1 MNANLSDIV
10 PLLLTF
16 RAAVDCSTRVAR
28 RAVWVPCRSLSP
40 RFKDYRRVGS
50 DGERSAKQR
59 PMSWHQTHSL
69 ISLFK
74 SPRLQDPRK
83 SRTKGISCHI
93 NASSF
98 ARSGWLAADAG
109 ALALPEGCWLGFKM
123 CRGIRFCSVRPVGI
137 GMPAAGNRLDSTVQ
151 LEFCNLQRC
160 MRAAIQSWQMP

>member
-74 SPRLQDPRK
+74 VLDCKTREHGER
-83 SRTKGISCHI
+83 R
-93 NASSF
+93 ASV
-98 ARSGWLAADAG
+98 AIL
-109 ALALPEGCWLGFKM
+109 
-123 CRGIRFCSVRPVGI
+123 
-137 GMPAAGNRLDSTVQ
+137 MPAASRGVVGLQPMLAPSHYQKDAGLVSRCVEVLGFVLFDLWGSACQ
-151 LEFCNLQRC
+151 LQATGSIRRSSLSFAICS
-160 MRAAIQSWQMP
+160 AA